1 MAIHKL
7 HLEEFDEID
16 YQLIAIH
23 SSLEDYRLAYYIN
36 QNLPINLKKENC
48 NIQIS
53 NKEGETQFTRFV
65 FEDSK
70 DIVWNLVQNKND
82 VFVPSQNSNQGLFA
96 ETNNKFSTKIYLI
109 PEFKNV
115 DYFLKIENGEVNI
128 DVSKITNC
136 IKKIDRV
143 STVYA
148 VEVEKIKS
156 KTKTV
161 PIILGLQFTF
171 PLLHLL
177 NLMSASVLLIFSD
190 TWILFVVAI
199 VVAWKAL
206 IIEKVRRNN
215 HSFLWTQTLNI
226 LTCSLILILVLIFK
240 Q

>member
-53 NKEGETQFTRFV
+53 NKEGETQFTRFA

-156 KTKTV
+156 K
-161 PIILGLQFTF
+161 
-171 PLLHLL
+171 
-177 NLMSASVLLIFSD
+177 NNLIF
-190 TWILFVVAI
+190 
-199 VVAWKAL
+199 
-206 IIEKVRRNN
+206 
-215 HSFLWTQTLNI
+215 
-226 LTCSLILILVLIFK
+226 
-240 Q
+240 

>member
-70 DIVWNLVQNKND
+70 DITWNLVQNKND

-109 PEFKNV
+109 PEFKKI

-156 KTKTV
+156 K
-161 PIILGLQFTF
+161 
-171 PLLHLL
+171 
-177 NLMSASVLLIFSD
+177 NNLIF
-190 TWILFVVAI
+190 
-199 VVAWKAL
+199 
-206 IIEKVRRNN
+206 
-215 HSFLWTQTLNI
+215 
-226 LTCSLILILVLIFK
+226 
-240 Q
+240 

>member
-1 MAIHKL
+1 MAVHKL

-23 SSLEDYRLAYYIN
+23 STLEDYRLAYFIN
-36 QNLPINLKKENC
+36 QNLPINLKKGNC

-53 NKEGETQFTRFV
+53 NKEGETQFTRFF

-70 DIVWNLVQNKND
+70 DIAWNLVQNKND
-82 VFVPSQNSNQGLFA
+82 VFVLSQTSNQGLFA
-96 ETNNKFSTKIYLI
+96 ESNNKFSTKIYLI
-109 PEFKNV
+109 PEFKKV

-156 KTKTV
+156 K
-161 PIILGLQFTF
+161 
-171 PLLHLL
+171 
-177 NLMSASVLLIFSD
+177 NNLIF
-190 TWILFVVAI
+190 
-199 VVAWKAL
+199 
-206 IIEKVRRNN
+206 
-215 HSFLWTQTLNI
+215 
-226 LTCSLILILVLIFK
+226 
-240 Q
+240 

>member
-1 MAIHKL
+1 MGIHKL

-70 DIVWNLVQNKND
+70 DIAWNLVQNKND

-96 ETNNKFSTKIYLI
+96 ETNNNFSTKIYLI
-109 PEFKNV
+109 PEFKKV

-136 IKKIDRV
+136 IKKIERV

-156 KTKTV
+156 K
-161 PIILGLQFTF
+161 
-171 PLLHLL
+171 
-177 NLMSASVLLIFSD
+177 NNLIF
-190 TWILFVVAI
+190 
-199 VVAWKAL
+199 
-206 IIEKVRRNN
+206 
-215 HSFLWTQTLNI
+215 
-226 LTCSLILILVLIFK
+226 
-240 Q
+240 

>member
-115 DYFLKIENGEVNI
+115 DFFLKIENGEVNI

-148 VEVEKIKS
+148 LEVEKIKS
-156 KTKTV
+156 K
-161 PIILGLQFTF
+161 
-171 PLLHLL
+171 
-177 NLMSASVLLIFSD
+177 NNLIF
-190 TWILFVVAI
+190 
-199 VVAWKAL
+199 
-206 IIEKVRRNN
+206 
-215 HSFLWTQTLNI
+215 
-226 LTCSLILILVLIFK
+226 
-240 Q
+240 

>member
-1 MAIHKL
+1 MAVHKL

-23 SSLEDYRLAYYIN
+23 TSLEDYRLAYYIN
-36 QNLPINLKKENC
+36 QNLPITLKKNNC

-70 DIVWNLVQNKND
+70 DIAWNLVQNKND
-82 VFVPSQNSNQGLFA
+82 VFVPSQTSNQGLFS
-96 ETNNKFSTKIYLI
+96 ENNNKFSTKIYLI
-109 PEFKNV
+109 PEFKKV

-128 DVSKITNC
+128 DVSKITNS

-156 KTKTV
+156 K
-161 PIILGLQFTF
+161 
-171 PLLHLL
+171 
-177 NLMSASVLLIFSD
+177 NNLIF
-190 TWILFVVAI
+190 
-199 VVAWKAL
+199 
-206 IIEKVRRNN
+206 
-215 HSFLWTQTLNI
+215 
-226 LTCSLILILVLIFK
+226 
-240 Q
+240 

>member
-70 DIVWNLVQNKND
+70 DITWNLVQNKND

-109 PEFKNV
+109 PEFKKV

-128 DVSKITNC
+128 DVSKISNC

-156 KTKTV
+156 K
-161 PIILGLQFTF
+161 
-171 PLLHLL
+171 
-177 NLMSASVLLIFSD
+177 NNLIF
-190 TWILFVVAI
+190 
-199 VVAWKAL
+199 
-206 IIEKVRRNN
+206 
-215 HSFLWTQTLNI
+215 
-226 LTCSLILILVLIFK
+226 
-240 Q
+240 

>member
-23 SSLEDYRLAYYIN
+23 SSLEDFRLAYYIN

-82 VFVPSQNSNQGLFA
+82 VFVPSQSSNQGLFA

-109 PEFKNV
+109 PEFKKV

-136 IKKIDRV
+136 IKKIERV

-156 KTKTV
+156 K
-161 PIILGLQFTF
+161 
-171 PLLHLL
+171 
-177 NLMSASVLLIFSD
+177 NNLIF
-190 TWILFVVAI
+190 
-199 VVAWKAL
+199 
-206 IIEKVRRNN
+206 
-215 HSFLWTQTLNI
+215 
-226 LTCSLILILVLIFK
+226 
-240 Q
+240 

>member
-23 SSLEDYRLAYYIN
+23 STLEDYRLAYYIN
-36 QNLPINLKKENC
+36 QNLPINLKKGNC

-70 DIVWNLVQNKND
+70 DIAWNLVQNQND
-82 VFVPSQNSNQGLFA
+82 VFVSSQNSNQGLFA
-96 ETNNKFSTKIYLI
+96 ESNNKFSTKIYLI
-109 PEFKNV
+109 PEFKKV
-115 DYFLKIENGEVNI
+115 DYFLKIENGEVKI
-128 DVSKITNC
+128 DVTKITNS

-156 KTKTV
+156 K
-161 PIILGLQFTF
+161 
-171 PLLHLL
+171 
-177 NLMSASVLLIFSD
+177 NNLIF
-190 TWILFVVAI
+190 
-199 VVAWKAL
+199 
-206 IIEKVRRNN
+206 
-215 HSFLWTQTLNI
+215 
-226 LTCSLILILVLIFK
+226 
-240 Q
+240 

>member
-70 DIVWNLVQNKND
+70 DIVWNLIQNKND

-109 PEFKNV
+109 PEFKKV

-156 KTKTV
+156 K
-161 PIILGLQFTF
+161 
-171 PLLHLL
+171 
-177 NLMSASVLLIFSD
+177 NNLIF
-190 TWILFVVAI
+190 
-199 VVAWKAL
+199 
-206 IIEKVRRNN
+206 
-215 HSFLWTQTLNI
+215 
-226 LTCSLILILVLIFK
+226 
-240 Q
+240 

>member
-53 NKEGETQFTRFV
+53 NKEGETQFTIFV

-109 PEFKNV
+109 PEFKKV
-115 DYFLKIENGEVNI
+115 DYFFKIENGEVNI

-156 KTKTV
+156 K
-161 PIILGLQFTF
+161 
-171 PLLHLL
+171 
-177 NLMSASVLLIFSD
+177 NNLIF
-190 TWILFVVAI
+190 
-199 VVAWKAL
+199 
-206 IIEKVRRNN
+206 
-215 HSFLWTQTLNI
+215 
-226 LTCSLILILVLIFK
+226 
-240 Q
+240 

>member
-70 DIVWNLVQNKND
+70 DIVWNLIQNKND

-109 PEFKNV
+109 PEFKKV
-115 DYFLKIENGEVNI
+115 DYFLKIENGDVNI

-136 IKKIDRV
+136 INKIERV

-148 VEVEKIKS
+148 IDVEKIKS
-156 KTKTV
+156 K
-161 PIILGLQFTF
+161 
-171 PLLHLL
+171 
-177 NLMSASVLLIFSD
+177 NNLIF
-190 TWILFVVAI
+190 
-199 VVAWKAL
+199 
-206 IIEKVRRNN
+206 
-215 HSFLWTQTLNI
+215 
-226 LTCSLILILVLIFK
+226 
-240 Q
+240 

>member
-156 KTKTV
+156 K
-161 PIILGLQFTF
+161 
-171 PLLHLL
+171 
-177 NLMSASVLLIFSD
+177 NNLIF
-190 TWILFVVAI
+190 
-199 VVAWKAL
+199 
-206 IIEKVRRNN
+206 
-215 HSFLWTQTLNI
+215 
-226 LTCSLILILVLIFK
+226 
-240 Q
+240 

>member
-82 VFVPSQNSNQGLFA
+82 DFVPSQNSNQGLFA

-115 DYFLKIENGEVNI
+115 NFFLKIENGEVNI

-156 KTKTV
+156 K
-161 PIILGLQFTF
+161 
-171 PLLHLL
+171 
-177 NLMSASVLLIFSD
+177 NNLIF
-190 TWILFVVAI
+190 
-199 VVAWKAL
+199 
-206 IIEKVRRNN
+206 
-215 HSFLWTQTLNI
+215 
-226 LTCSLILILVLIFK
+226 
-240 Q
+240 

>member
-23 SSLEDYRLAYYIN
+23 STLDDYRLAYYIN
-36 QNLPINLKKENC
+36 QNLPINLQKSNC

-70 DIVWNLVQNKND
+70 DIAWNLVQNKND
-82 VFVPSQNSNQGLFA
+82 YFVPSQNSDQGLFA
-96 ETNNKFSTKIYLI
+96 ESNTNFSTKIYLI
-109 PEFKNV
+109 PEFKKV

-128 DVSKITNC
+128 DTSKIASC

-143 STVYA
+143 STVYT

-156 KTKTV
+156 K
-161 PIILGLQFTF
+161 
-171 PLLHLL
+171 
-177 NLMSASVLLIFSD
+177 NNLIF
-190 TWILFVVAI
+190 
-199 VVAWKAL
+199 
-206 IIEKVRRNN
+206 
-215 HSFLWTQTLNI
+215 
-226 LTCSLILILVLIFK
+226 
-240 Q
+240 